1 MLTRT
6 VDDMYNVSSKNN
18 TKLLSEYGSDF
29 WQNYIQNYVR
39 YDKLFRR
46 YYRQF
51 RYFMQEDDETIDE
64 ITTNFT
70 EDVYNHLLINDKKYS
85 ELYRVNVVDDDEYHI
100 LGNYDIKETMERNN
114 ENTASD
120 TLGSRNDITNYSQ
133 GQQDNVSKTA
143 IEGFNSDSF
152 SDSDL
157 VNDTIGSRADST
169 DMTKGVQNNTH
180 TGNDKETYTMSRVG
194 NIGIMTGTDML
205 RKHSDYWTYYEFYT
219 YIFREIA
226 KELLLA

>member
-157 VNDTIGSRADST
+157 VNDTIGS
-169 DMTKGVQNNTH
+169 
-180 TGNDKETYTMSRVG
+180 
-194 NIGIMTGTDML
+194 
-205 RKHSDYWTYYEFYT
+205 
-219 YIFREIA
+219 
-226 KELLLA
+226 